1 VRRDA
6 RAATPRWHRPAQRVP
21 RLGHQRSGVPPK
33 APALCSM
40 RHSPAR
46 AGVPRAAARERA
58 SSPSTGSPLRR
69 YSNSTERASRQMR
82 DSALLLAHAEGGHRT
97 ASRAP
102 PGGFVSARP
111 GDETRLSARGHG
123 SREAFRRVADR
134 TTPPVVICVPSD
146 QVERLNPSFQNTGAN
161 GIPLARRFS
170 EVGWLGRL
178 RGRCEPTVEDCGCA
192 SGDDYPLAHDF
203 DAD

>member
-1 VRRDA
+1 VAARNQPGRCVRRDA
-6 RAATPRWHRPAQRVP
+6 RAATQRWHRPAQRVP

-97 ASRAP
+97 ASHAP
-102 PGGFVSARP
+102 PRVIRERSPRRRNSTLSPWSRLVRGVQARGRQDHATRGHMRSVRSGRAAKSIIPEHRRKRHSTRPQLLGGWMARSAARP
-111 GDETRLSARGHG
+111 
-123 SREAFRRVADR
+123 V
-134 TTPPVVICVPSD
+134 
-146 QVERLNPSFQNTGAN
+146 
-161 GIPLARRFS
+161 
-170 EVGWLGRL
+170 
-178 RGRCEPTVEDCGCA
+178 
-192 SGDDYPLAHDF
+192 
-203 DAD
+203 